1 MAGLVALTGEYVD
14 SPGAPSLGMDADDPT
29 PLVSICV
36 PTYNGARFLSKCL
49 DTALAQTW
57 TKFELVIVDDRSSD
71 GTPEIAAA
79 YAARDPRVKLYQND
93 RNLGLAGNW
102 NRCILLSQGAWIKFL
117 FQDDLL
123 HPTCIARMLAV
134 RRRDT
139 PLIVARRT
147 LDIEPDTPDS
157 IVRWYEWHAAEGMI
171 RHLFPGISWVKP
183 RDFATCVV
191 NQPMIN
197 CIGEPTATLVHRSAF
212 DRFGLFNPNFK
223 VLTDWDF
230 FARVAIHY
238 GLCYIDDELA
248 TFRVHSKSTT
258 QRELGQSPF
267 HDFDLDKLIM
277 FHELAYSDAFEPARE
292 EARRRRHAIDLRVL
306 LAREVQRV
314 RRKAKDFAGALGQPD
329 GRAHAQLAELIRVY
343 PRLAARP
350 RGYLTAAVY
359 ESLRHARWR
368 VMRRA
373 ERLISTLWGTIRA
386 RRDPRP

>member
-1 MAGLVALTGEYVD
+1 MTGEYVD
-14 SPGAPSLGMDADDPT
+14 SLSAQHPRRDPSDPT

-36 PTYNGARFLSKCL
+36 PTYNGARFLSQCL

-57 TKFELVIVDDRSSD
+57 TDFELVIVDDRSSD
-71 GTPEIAAA
+71 GTLEIAAA
-79 YAARDPRVKLYQND
+79 YAARDSRVKLHQND

-102 NRCILLSQGAWIKFL
+102 NRCVLLSQGQWIKFL

-123 HPTCIARMLAV
+123 EPTCLARMLAV
-134 RRRDT
+134 RRPDT
-139 PLIVARRT
+139 PLIVVRRT
-147 LDIEPDTPDS
+147 LDIEPDTPES

-171 RHLFPGISWVKP
+171 RHLFPGVSFVNP

-191 NQPMIN
+191 EQPMIN

-212 DRFGLFNPNFK
+212 DRFGPFNPNFK

-230 FARVAIHY
+230 FARIAIHH

-306 LAREVQRV
+306 LAREVRRV

-386 RRDPRP
+386 GRDPRP

>member
-1 MAGLVALTGEYVD
+1 MD

-57 TKFELVIVDDRSSD
+57 TNFELVIADDRSSD
-71 GTPEIAAA
+71 GTFEIAAA

-102 NRCILLSQGAWIKFL
+102 NRCILLSQGHWIKFL

-139 PLIVARRT
+139 PLIVSRRT
-147 LDIEPDTPDS
+147 LDVEPDTPES
-157 IVRWYEWHAAEGMI
+157 IVRWYQWHAAEGMI
-171 RHLFPGISWVKP
+171 RYLFPGVSFVSP
-183 RDFATCVV
+183 RDFASCVV
-191 NQPMIN
+191 NQPLIN

-212 DRFGLFNPNFK
+212 DRFGPFNSNFK

-230 FARVAIHY
+230 FARIAVHH

-258 QRELGQSPF
+258 QTELGRSPF

-277 FHELAYSDAFEPARE
+277 LHELAYSDAFEPARE
-292 EARRRRHAIDLRVL
+292 EARRRRHATDLRVL
-306 LAREVQRV
+306 LAREVRRV
-314 RRKAKDFAGALGQPD
+314 RRKAKGYGDASGQPD
-329 GRAHAQLAELIRVY
+329 GRALAQLAELIGIY

-350 RGYLTAAVY
+350 RGYLTAAVG
-359 ESLRHARWR
+359 ESLRRGRWY
-368 VMRRA
+368 VIRRA
-373 ERLISTLWGTIRA
+373 EGLLLTLRRAIRA
-386 RRDPRP
+386 DRNRRP

>member
-1 MAGLVALTGEYVD
+1 MTEEYVD
-14 SPGAPSLGMDADDPT
+14 SPSAQRPRRDPSDPA

-36 PTYNGARFLSKCL
+36 PTYNGASFLSQCL

-57 TKFELVIVDDRSSD
+57 TDFELVIVDDRSSD
-71 GTPEIAAA
+71 GTLEIAAA
-79 YAARDPRVKLYQND
+79 YAARDSRVKLHQND

-102 NRCILLSQGAWIKFL
+102 NRCVLLSQGKWIKFL

-123 HPTCIARMLAV
+123 EPTCLARMLAV
-134 RRRDT
+134 RRPDT

-147 LDIEPDTPDS
+147 LDIEPDTPES
-157 IVRWYEWHAAEGMI
+157 IVRWYEWHASEGMI
-171 RHLFPGISWVKP
+171 RHLFPGVSFVNP

-191 NQPMIN
+191 EQPMIN
-197 CIGEPTATLVHRSAF
+197 CIGEPTATLVHRSTF

-230 FARVAIHY
+230 FARVAIHH

-248 TFRVHSKSTT
+248 ILRVHSKSTT

-292 EARRRRHAIDLRVL
+292 EARRQRHPIDLRVL
-306 LAREVQRV
+306 LAREVRRV
-314 RRKAKDFAGALGQPD
+314 RRKAKDFAGTLGQPD
-329 GRAHAQLAELIRVY
+329 GRAHDQLTDLIRIY

-350 RGYLTAAVY
+350 PGYLTATLA
-359 ESLRHARWR
+359 ESLRHLRWY
-368 VMRRA
+368 VLRRA
-373 ERLISTLWGTIRA
+373 ERLVLTLRRA
-386 RRDPRP
+386 LRTGGNPHP